1 MRIKPFLSL
10 LLFSLFTSISFAQNL
25 KFGKFSQEEIDLKE
39 VDFEPG
45 ADAVVLAEVSFNSF
59 TGGVLGSDI
68 HRRVK
73 ILKESGKDNANVKL
87 QFYAKDKIEDIVRL
101 NAHTV
106 NFDGSNM
113 SITKLEKEDFFEA
126 DLGNGW
132 KEVRFSLK
140 NVQQGSILEYSYTKI
155 SKSVSFL
162 DPWIFHNDIP
172 TLRSTYTIS
181 IPSYFN
187 YRYLPQGE
195 KTIACNFVKGD
206 GLYEW
211 TVTDLNSVK
220 PEPMMTNYADYF
232 EKISF
237 QLAGYA
243 FINSGAYGGE
253 SGYKDT
259 YGTWQDLTKF
269 IVGLEKFAQYMKPQG
284 SQKDYFVIPIKQD
297 QAELEKAKEIYAW
310 VQKSIS
316 YNERDGNFPSQTLK
330 SLIESKK
337 GSRPDMNLM
346 LMAALKA
353 NGIVAYPL
361 MISSKGN
368 GHSRLVDTPFLD
380 QFDQLIVFAKVD
392 GKDYYLDVTNPARPF
407 GYLPLRFHANH
418 GYIMLEEGSGLIPLQ
433 ITHRSGISQIVSIKP
448 NAENR
453 LVFET
458 NVRFTDYDAL
468 TRINEEKPVADTLKA
483 ELLGKE
489 AALLVKD
496 FTFSQKSEPRKQLDT
511 KFVLEDEAMD
521 ADMQFI
527 KPFTFMRWDENP
539 FQSTTRTFPVDFLYT
554 FSDNYSAQI
563 QIPEGYE
570 LDDYPEAVKLTIPT
584 GSALFTYEITPF
596 SNQVNI
602 SVTITL
608 KSSLIYPNIY
618 PDLKYFMEILTSKLQ
633 EPVVLKK
640 VANP

>member
-10 LLFSLFTSISFAQNL
+10 LLFSLFASISFAQNL

-45 ADAVVLAEVSFNSF
+45 ADAVVLAEVSYNSF
-59 TGGVLGSDI
+59 TGGVLRSEV
-68 HRRVK
+68 HRRLK
-73 ILKESGKDNANVKL
+73 ILKESGRDHANVTHSFYSKDN
-87 QFYAKDKIEDIVRL
+87 IEDMVGL

-106 NFDGSNM
+106 NFVGTNM
-113 SITKLEKEDFFEA
+113 VVTKLGKEDFFET

-132 KEVRFSLK
+132 KEVRFSFK
-140 NVQQGSILEYSYTKI
+140 NVQAGSILEYTYTRI

-162 DPWIFHNDIP
+162 NPWHFHNVIP
-172 TLRSTYTIS
+172 TLRSTYAIS

-195 KTIACNFVKGD
+195 QTLACNFAKGN

-211 TVTDLNSVK
+211 TVTNLNAIK
-220 PEPMMTNYADYF
+220 PEPMVANYEDYI
-232 EKISF
+232 EKISL

-243 FINSGAYGGE
+243 FVNSEAYGGE
-253 SGYKDT
+253 SGFQNT
-259 YGTWQDLTKF
+259 YSTWQELTKF
-269 IVGLEKFAQYMKPQG
+269 IVGLEKFTQYMKPQG
-284 SQKDYFVIPIKQD
+284 SQKDYFLIPIKQD
-297 QAELEKAKEIYAW
+297 QAELDKAKAIYAW
-310 VQKSIS
+310 VQKTIS
-316 YNERDGNFPSQTLK
+316 FNEKDGNFPSQTLK
-330 SLIESKK
+330 SLIETKK

-346 LMAALKA
+346 LMTALNA
-353 NGIVAYPL
+353 NGIPAYPL

-380 QFDQLIVFAKVD
+380 QFDQLIVFVKVD

-407 GYLPLRFHANH
+407 GYLPLRFHASH

-458 NVRFTDYDAL
+458 TVRFTDYDAL
-468 TRINEEKPVADTLKA
+468 TRINEDRPVADTLKA

-511 KFVLEDEAMD
+511 KFVVEAEAMD

-539 FQSTTRTFPVDFLYT
+539 FQSSTRTFPVDFLYT

-602 SVTITL
+602 NVTIAL
-608 KSSLIYPNIY
+608 KSSLIYPDIY